1 MVWWNGYLIAT
12 NRGSNE
18 RFFVYNLFDNS
29 EVTIPN
35 YSIISSAALGKK
47 DNTVYVLE
55 RGGTTPAINDWTIN
69 FTDSDAA
76 TVVPDAPTG
85 LGGTQ
90 TYEEVTLTWDDPTD
104 DTITGYKIYRDSVV
118 LVEDTGSTTREYV
131 DDTVAGNTEY
141 VYKIAAINDVGT
153 SDDSSTYTIT
163 TDPLFTV
170 NGGTVDFDTEI
181 DEGDTYTNGTI
192 VYNVSGIIDGD
203 IVVKDSSGTAIA
215 SINNTEPDAGSYT
228 IEYSIMNVPN
238 NPTVTII
245 ESLTVTAV
253 ADTTAPTFT
262 IDGNSASFASSLEFG
277 NIYTEHTFEDIVD
290 EDASPEEDIVYKN
303 SAGTVITS
311 FDGDELAIGT
321 YSVEYTLTDESDNT
335 TTIIESITVEDTTAP
350 TIESGVPASADVTT
364 VEVSWR
370 VTFSEDVQNVDRTDF
385 GIKRVGVA
393 NFDPHT
399 VTQISASVYDVFG
412 TLPEPDVYH
421 LRLRTTSDITD
432 LSGNLRSGTG
442 EISDSTI
449 TYTAAATV
457 PEDPTGL
464 AGSEVSGEVALTWDD
479 PTDDT
484 ITGYKIFRKTG
495 TAAYTTLVEDTA
507 STTQSYTDDTV
518 SEGTTYTYK
527 IQAVNDT
534 GNSGDSNE
542 FEIRTI
548 NHHTVSLSDSLSIT
562 DVVTRTSNITRSM
575 TDSLAITD
583 TITKLR
589 SVPRAL
595 IDSLSITDTIS
606 KIRAVT
612 VRLTEGSATTTTTE
626 DTLGI
631 RALVGSAVSSTVLLG
646 MAYHDAAN
654 TLYQTSRASSIS
666 TLHSRSYDGTTL
678 ATALTEQEETA
689 VGVAY
694 TALAVSANK
703 LLVAQ
708 RIPTAAVHDY
718 DISLTDGALTNKRTL
733 TVAAAAD
740 ALPIK
745 MQGMSVHISSGK
757 LAIADVE
764 TNTIIDYDYDAVA
777 GTLSGKRPLTVSDS
791 VFTPTNPRSI
801 SFHGDKLV
809 VVDRTIDKIYS
820 YNYDTDAGT
829 IGGETELADETDIQ
843 SSVFVGD
850 DLLFGD
856 ATFVI
861 NKRLFTPGV
870 TTTTGAALRISDA
883 LTTSSGAI
891 VSLTDSISITDTIT
905 RLKAA
910 TRSLT
915 DSISLSDS
923 VTRSKL
929 SNTIRTLADS
939 LSISDAITRIRAT
952 TVHLIED
959 SATSTTSQAIT
970 VNADKSPDLDIADAS
985 VGDVSEAV
993 YDSPSF
999 DVSDEDTFPSDVIF
1013 SPDGLKMFVLGASS
1027 DSIYQ
1032 YTLSTAWD
1040 INTAVYD
1047 TVLLNVSSQEGA
1059 PYGFTF
1065 SPDGTK
1071 MFIVGAL
1078 SDSVHSYSLATAWDI
1093 SDVTYISAFN
1103 VSSEDGSPHGVTFS
1117 PDGLKMFIVGAGSD
1131 SVYQYTL
1138 STAWDI
1144 STAVHHSIS
1153 FSVNS
1158 EDTFPS
1164 GVTFSSDGLK
1174 MFIMGN
1180 STDSVYQYSLTTAW
1194 DISDVT
1200 YNSVSL
1206 DITSQDTFPHGVT
1219 FSSDGTKMFVIG
1231 SSSDSVHAYNI
1242 PLSAGITS
1250 DDIIIS
1256 DDYRTSTDGVS
1267 ITIDTTHTDRTSLS
1281 FRVRNPAGDW
1291 TDSINLADSASQS
1304 FDLTFPNEGDTDGT
1318 WRIEITDDTP
1328 GIVGTLDSWDLD
1340 ITTTSVTETTTSGS
1354 LFISDSITR
1363 TKSSGAMV
1371 SLSDSLS
1378 ISDGITRLKAA
1389 TRTLSDSLSI
1399 SDSIT
1404 RLKAAT
1410 RSLTDS
1416 LSATDT
1422 ITKLR
1427 HVHSSLTDSLSIT
1440 DSIAKLKSKTNTL
1453 TDSLSITDSVTR
1465 LKAAKRSFTE
1475 SLTITDTIYASTA
1488 GAIRLVDSLSIT
1500 DSMTMIKAA
1509 TRSLSDSL
1517 SISDT
1522 VSEIRTELRS
1532 LTDSLSI
1539 SDTISKIRAVT
1550 VSLTEGATTTTVTPA
1565 TPDSLGDAVSLGSSL
1580 ESVVSRGMA
1589 YHNTPGMMYYVS
1601 HESGTSTIASRLYNT
1616 ITTLIGA
1623 ALSTQDTLSSM
1634 TITAL
1639 AVSGNKLLAA
1649 QRSPT
1654 NQMYDYDIS
1663 TTDGAISNIRTITPS
1678 DIPGTVHG
1686 MSVHQTSGKVAIS
1699 DVATAGIYDYDYNS
1713 ATGVMDA
1720 QRLLVISDGVFTP
1733 TAARSISF
1741 HGDKLIIS
1749 DFGTDKMYSYNY
1761 DSVAGTLSGETELAD
1776 ETNVQASTFA
1786 GDDLLLIRDDRIIYR
1801 RPFTAGTPSSTSTVV
1816 SGAALSIS
1824 DALTKSSGAI
1834 VLLSD
1839 SLSITDSLTRL
1850 KAATRTLADSVT
1862 ISDVLHGGTA
1872 GVVRLSDSL
1881 SITDA
1886 VTRMKTTTRSLSD
1899 SLSITD
1905 TVRNIRVEIRRL
1917 ADSLSITDSA
1927 VIIQTKLVQLTD
1939 SLSITDA
1946 ATRMQ
1951 TRVIRLA
1958 DSLSITDSIIK
1969 SQTLV
1974 RSLSDS
1980 LSITDR
1986 LHVPQ
1991 DYIRHLTDS
2000 LSITDSAAAF
2010 KRNITRSRI
2019 YRAISDSLTI
2029 HRAKLE

>member
-1 MVWWNGYLIAT
+1 MTITLDSLTRDADSDISLDDDNVDLNGWCWWNGYWRSLD
-12 NRGSNE
+12 SNDSI
-18 RFFVYNLFDNS
+18 VYAYTSTGTPVPDENITLEDLS
-29 EVTIPN
+29 N
-35 YSIISSAALGKK
+35 YSGLTTDGTNLI
-47 DNTVYVLE
+47 VL
-55 RGGTTPAINDWTIN
+55 RGGTNLAKNIYTVTPADPPVITEVSLSAPTSATNPRAGAIAFDVDNQQYWIAWIGDTGDGAWLQPYDTSFAEATGGFTGPTTARRITGMSWYADHLLCAGLDETRFRIFNLADNNNEVNITTVDLPADIRGLGVKDDTAFIASESLGAQAWTIN
-69 FTDSDAA
+69 FTDSDVA
-76 TVVPDAPTG
+76 VVPDAPTG
-85 LGGTQ
+85 LTVELNADE
-90 TYEEVTLTWDDPTD
+90 YIILNWDDPND
-104 DTITGYKIYRDSVV
+104 DTITGYLIERKRGNGEFETLEENYNLATNTYALESNFEGGEELAYR
-118 LVEDTGSTTREYV
+118 
-131 DDTVAGNTEY
+131 
-141 VYKIAAINDVGT
+141 IAAINATGT
-153 SDDSSTYTIT
+153 SSYSNE
-163 TDPLFTV
+163 V
-170 NGGTVDFDTEI
+170 EI
-181 DEGDTYTNGTI
+181 R
-192 VYNVSGIIDGD
+192 
-203 IVVKDSSGTAIA
+203 IA
-215 SINNTEPDAGSYT
+215 N
-228 IEYSIMNVPN
+228 
-238 NPTVTII
+238 
-245 ESLTVTAV
+245 
-253 ADTTAPTFT
+253 
-262 IDGNSASFASSLEFG
+262 
-277 NIYTEHTFEDIVD
+277 H
-290 EDASPEEDIVYKN
+290 
-303 SAGTVITS
+303 
-311 FDGDELAIGT
+311 
-321 YSVEYTLTDESDNT
+321 
-335 TTIIESITVEDTTAP
+335 
-350 TIESGVPASADVTT
+350 
-364 VEVSWR
+364 
-370 VTFSEDVQNVDRTDF
+370 
-385 GIKRVGVA
+385 
-393 NFDPHT
+393 
-399 VTQISASVYDVFG
+399 
-412 TLPEPDVYH
+412 
-421 LRLRTTSDITD
+421 
-432 LSGNLRSGTG
+432 
-442 EISDSTI
+442 
-449 TYTAAATV
+449 YTA
-457 PEDPTGL
+457 
-464 AGSEVSGEVALTWDD
+464 
-479 PTDDT
+479 
-484 ITGYKIFRKTG
+484 
-495 TAAYTTLVEDTA
+495 
-507 STTQSYTDDTV
+507 
-518 SEGTTYTYK
+518 
-527 IQAVNDT
+527 
-534 GNSGDSNE
+534 
-542 FEIRTI
+542 
-548 NHHTVSLSDSLSIT
+548 SLSDSLSIT
-562 DVVTRTSNITRSM
+562 DAVTSVRN
-575 TDSLAITD
+575 
-583 TITKLR
+583 
-589 SVPRAL
+589 VPRPL
-595 IDSLSITDTIS
+595 IDSLSITDAITRI
-606 KIRAVT
+606 KAIT
-612 VRLTEGSATTTTTE
+612 VRLTEG
-626 DTLGI
+626 
-631 RALVGSAVSSTVLLG
+631 
-646 MAYHDAAN
+646 
-654 TLYQTSRASSIS
+654 
-666 TLHSRSYDGTTL
+666 
-678 ATALTEQEETA
+678 
-689 VGVAY
+689 
-694 TALAVSANK
+694 
-703 LLVAQ
+703 
-708 RIPTAAVHDY
+708 
-718 DISLTDGALTNKRTL
+718 
-733 TVAAAAD
+733 
-740 ALPIK
+740 
-745 MQGMSVHISSGK
+745 
-757 LAIADVE
+757 
-764 TNTIIDYDYDAVA
+764 
-777 GTLSGKRPLTVSDS
+777 
-791 VFTPTNPRSI
+791 
-801 SFHGDKLV
+801 
-809 VVDRTIDKIYS
+809 
-820 YNYDTDAGT
+820 
-829 IGGETELADETDIQ
+829 
-843 SSVFVGD
+843 
-850 DLLFGD
+850 
-856 ATFVI
+856 
-861 NKRLFTPGV
+861 
-870 TTTTGAALRISDA
+870 
-883 LTTSSGAI
+883 
-891 VSLTDSISITDTIT
+891 
-905 RLKAA
+905 
-910 TRSLT
+910 
-915 DSISLSDS
+915 
-923 VTRSKL
+923 
-929 SNTIRTLADS
+929 
-939 LSISDAITRIRAT
+939 
-952 TVHLIED
+952 
-959 SATSTTSQAIT
+959 STTSQAIT
-970 VNADKSPDLDIADAS
+970 VEASKSPDLDIADAS
-985 VGDVSEAV
+985 IGGVSEAV

-1047 TVLLNVSSQEGA
+1047 SVLLDVSSQEGA

-1103 VSSEDGSPHGVTFS
+1103 VGSEDGSPHGVTFS

-1164 GVTFSSDGLK
+1164 GVTFSTDGLK

-1250 DDIIIS
+1250 DDITVS
-1256 DDYRTSTDGVS
+1256 DDYRTATDGVS
-1267 ITIDTTHTDRTSLS
+1267 VTIDTTHTDRTSLS

-1304 FDLTFPNEGDTDGT
+1304 FNLTFPNEGDTDGT
-1318 WRIEITDDTP
+1318 WRIEITDGTP

-1354 LFISDSITR
+1354 LSISDSITR
-1363 TKSSGAMV
+1363 TKSFGARVSLSDSLSITDSITRLKAATRSLADSIMLSDILHGSTAMIV
-1371 SLSDSLS
+1371 RLTDSLSITDIVTRMKTTTRSLSDSLS
-1378 ISDGITRLKAA
+1378 ISDGITWLKGTTRSLTDSISLSDSVTRSKSVIRSLFDPQETIGSAVPVGNPDQNVQGMAWTGSHIIQLAGTGSNGYLAAHPYNYDTNILTENTTITLTTRRLRGCAYVNSVAKVIVASINPDIVHDYDVSADGTFTNERELIVEDLPESLHGLAYHALSGRVVGVDVATDIVYDWLYDPVAGTLSDRRPLTSNILATPRSVATYGIKTLVISEIDSDNLYAFDYDFVAGVLSMQRTLIAETNIYGSTFIRDRLFFARVNTSGISDILYRSYTPRAFVITDSITRTVARTKSLIDSLSISDSMTKIQASVRSLADTITITDVIHVGTAGIIRLADSLAITDSITRLKTATRSMTDSLSITDSA
-1389 TRTLSDSLSI
+1389 IKLKTTTRTLSDSLSI
-1399 SDSIT
+1399 SDGIT

-1850 KAATRTLADSVT
+1850 KAATRALTDSVT

-1881 SITDA
+1881 AITDA

-1958 DSLSITDSIIK
+1958 DSLSITDGIIK
-1969 SQTLV
+1969 SQTFV
-1974 RSLSDS
+1974 RTLSDS

-2019 YRAISDSLTI
+2019 YRATLNRVF
-2029 HRAKLE
+2029 RAKLG

>member
-1 MVWWNGYLIAT
+1 MTITLVRFIRGDNTYSIDLDDTNVRGLCLLNDIWRVGNGSDIKAFTNTFVADTDNDITLSGLTTGEVIHGLTTDGTNLIALTNNDAGERRLRFITSLGGITATVLLSIPTGYQRASSIAYDLDNSEIWIAWVVSASGNAPLFKSYSSSGAELDGASASFTGANFNSRPNGMVWWNGYLIAT
-12 NRGSNE
+12 NRTGQSSSDV
-18 RFFVYNLFDNS
+18 FFAYNLFDNS
-29 EVTIPN
+29 QVTIPLHLL
-35 YSIISSAALGKK
+35 ISNSALGKK

-55 RGGTTPAINDWTIN
+55 RGGGTSARVNDWNIG
-69 FTDSDAA
+69 FT
-76 TVVPDAPTG
+76 
-85 LGGTQ
+85 
-90 TYEEVTLTWDDPTD
+90 
-104 DTITGYKIYRDSVV
+104 
-118 LVEDTGSTTREYV
+118 
-131 DDTVAGNTEY
+131 
-141 VYKIAAINDVGT
+141 
-153 SDDSSTYTIT
+153 
-163 TDPLFTV
+163 
-170 NGGTVDFDTEI
+170 
-181 DEGDTYTNGTI
+181 
-192 VYNVSGIIDGD
+192 
-203 IVVKDSSGTAIA
+203 
-215 SINNTEPDAGSYT
+215 
-228 IEYSIMNVPN
+228 
-238 NPTVTII
+238 
-245 ESLTVTAV
+245 
-253 ADTTAPTFT
+253 
-262 IDGNSASFASSLEFG
+262 
-277 NIYTEHTFEDIVD
+277 
-290 EDASPEEDIVYKN
+290 
-303 SAGTVITS
+303 
-311 FDGDELAIGT
+311 
-321 YSVEYTLTDESDNT
+321 
-335 TTIIESITVEDTTAP
+335 
-350 TIESGVPASADVTT
+350 
-364 VEVSWR
+364 
-370 VTFSEDVQNVDRTDF
+370 
-385 GIKRVGVA
+385 
-393 NFDPHT
+393 
-399 VTQISASVYDVFG
+399 
-412 TLPEPDVYH
+412 
-421 LRLRTTSDITD
+421 
-432 LSGNLRSGTG
+432 
-442 EISDSTI
+442 
-449 TYTAAATV
+449 
-457 PEDPTGL
+457 
-464 AGSEVSGEVALTWDD
+464 
-479 PTDDT
+479 
-484 ITGYKIFRKTG
+484 
-495 TAAYTTLVEDTA
+495 
-507 STTQSYTDDTV
+507 
-518 SEGTTYTYK
+518 
-527 IQAVNDT
+527 
-534 GNSGDSNE
+534 
-542 FEIRTI
+542 
-548 NHHTVSLSDSLSIT
+548 NHYTVSLSDSLSIT
-562 DVVTRTSNITRSM
+562 DAVTRTRH
-575 TDSLAITD
+575 
-583 TITKLR
+583 
-589 SVPRAL
+589 VPR
-595 IDSLSITDTIS
+595 
-606 KIRAVT
+606 
-612 VRLTEGSATTTTTE
+612 
-626 DTLGI
+626 
-631 RALVGSAVSSTVLLG
+631 
-646 MAYHDAAN
+646 
-654 TLYQTSRASSIS
+654 
-666 TLHSRSYDGTTL
+666 
-678 ATALTEQEETA
+678 
-689 VGVAY
+689 
-694 TALAVSANK
+694 
-703 LLVAQ
+703 
-708 RIPTAAVHDY
+708 
-718 DISLTDGALTNKRTL
+718 
-733 TVAAAAD
+733 
-740 ALPIK
+740 
-745 MQGMSVHISSGK
+745 
-757 LAIADVE
+757 
-764 TNTIIDYDYDAVA
+764 
-777 GTLSGKRPLTVSDS
+777 
-791 VFTPTNPRSI
+791 
-801 SFHGDKLV
+801 
-809 VVDRTIDKIYS
+809 
-820 YNYDTDAGT
+820 
-829 IGGETELADETDIQ
+829 
-843 SSVFVGD
+843 
-850 DLLFGD
+850 
-856 ATFVI
+856 
-861 NKRLFTPGV
+861 
-870 TTTTGAALRISDA
+870 
-883 LTTSSGAI
+883 
-891 VSLTDSISITDTIT
+891 
-905 RLKAA
+905 
-910 TRSLT
+910 
-915 DSISLSDS
+915 SLSDS
-923 VTRSKL
+923 L
-929 SNTIRTLADS
+929 SLA
-939 LSISDAITRIRAT
+939 DAITRIKAVI
-952 TVHLIED
+952 VHLTED

-970 VNADKSPDLDIADAS
+970 VNADKSPDLDITDAS

-999 DVSDEDTFPSDVIF
+999 NVGSQDSSPSGITFSPDGLKMFVIGFSSDSVYSYSLTTAWDITTATYDLKSFSISDEDTSPSDVAF
-1013 SPDGLKMFVLGASS
+1013 SPDGLKMFVLGVIS
-1027 DSIYQ
+1027 DSVHQ
-1032 YTLSTAWD
+1032 YTLSIAWD
-1040 INTAVYD
+1040 ITTALYVSPSFS
-1047 TVLLNVSSQEGA
+1047 VSSQDSQPHGLI
-1059 PYGFTF
+1059 F
-1065 SPDGTK
+1065 SPDGLK
-1071 MFIVGAL
+1071 MFVVGL
-1078 SDSVHSYSLATAWDI
+1078 SFDNVYQYSLATAWDI
-1093 SDVTYISAFN
+1093 TTAIYDMVSFDVSD
-1103 VSSEDGSPHGVTFS
+1103 
-1117 PDGLKMFIVGAGSD
+1117 
-1131 SVYQYTL
+1131 
-1138 STAWDI
+1138 
-1144 STAVHHSIS
+1144 
-1153 FSVNS
+1153 
-1158 EDTFPS
+1158 EDTQPRGF
-1164 GVTFSSDGLK
+1164 TFSSDGLK
-1174 MFIMGN
+1174 MFIVGN
-1180 STDSVYQYSLTTAW
+1180 TNDSVFQYSLTTAW
-1194 DISDVT
+1194 DIST
-1200 YNSVSL
+1200 AEYNSISL
-1206 DITSQDTFPHGVT
+1206 DISDQDTFPHGIT
-1219 FSSDGTKMFVIG
+1219 FSSDDTKMFVLG
-1231 SSSDSVHAYNI
+1231 DSSNRIHPYDMPVTV
-1242 PLSAGITS
+1242 GVVS

-1256 DDYRTSTDGVS
+1256 DDYRTATDGVS
-1267 ITIDTTHTDRTSLS
+1267 VTIDTTHTDRTSLS

-1291 TDSINLADSASQS
+1291 SDSINLEDSSSQS
-1304 FDLTFPNEGDTDGT
+1304 FDLTFPSEGDTDGT
-1318 WRIEITDDTP
+1318 WRIEITDGTP
-1328 GIVGTLDSWDLD
+1328 GITGTLNSWDLD

-1354 LFISDSITR
+1354 LSISDSITR
-1363 TKSSGAMV
+1363 TKSSGARVSLSDSLSITDSITRLKAATRSLADSIILSDIIHGSTAGIVRLTDSLSITDIVTRMKTTTR

-1378 ISDGITRLKAA
+1378 ISDGITWLKGITRSLTDSISLSDSVTRSKSVIRSLFDPQETIGSAVPVGNPDQNVQGMAWTGSHIIQLAGTGSNGYLAAHPYNYDTNVLTENTAITLTTRRLRGCAYVNSVAKVIVASINPDIVHDYDVSADGTFTNERELIVEDLPESLHGLAYHALSGRVIGVDVTTDIVYDWLYDPVAGTLSDRRPLTSNILATPRSVATYGIKTLVISEIDSDNLYAFDYDFVAGILSMQRTLIAETNIYGSTFIRDRLFFARVNTSGISDILYRSYTPRAFVIADSITRTVARTKSLIDSLAITDAVTRIQASVRSLTDTITITDAIHVGTAGIIRLVDSLSITDSITRLKTATRSMTDSLSITDSA
-1389 TRTLSDSLSI
+1389 TKLKTTTRTLSDSLSI
-1399 SDSIT
+1399 SDGIT

-1522 VSEIRTELRS
+1522 VSEIRTEIRS

-1816 SGAALSIS
+1816 SGVALSIS

-1850 KAATRTLADSVT
+1850 KAATRALTDSIT

-1881 SITDA
+1881 AITDA

-1899 SLSITD
+1899 SISITD

-1958 DSLSITDSIIK
+1958 DSLSITDGIIK
-1969 SQTLV
+1969 SQTFV

-1980 LSITDR
+1980 LSISDR

-2019 YRAISDSLTI
+2019 YRATLNRVF
-2029 HRAKLE
+2029 RAKLG

>member
-1 MVWWNGYLIAT
+1 MWVSAYAGTAAQNRFYAFTIPESGVTTVAPISSLTFDGVAGSSTSTFQGIIFFEGYLVTIT
-12 NRGSNE
+12 TLGT
-18 RFFVYNLFDNS
+18 FYVYNTADNS
-29 EVTIPN
+29 LVSGIDLDLTGS
-35 YSIISSAALGKK
+35 YYGLGRNG
-47 DNTVYVLE
+47 DTVYASPNDSDTVQAFTLVYTSATLDTTAPTFE
-55 RGGTTPAINDWTIN
+55 VDDNDADYATTVVFGGTYTVGVISDISETGTTSVIDGDDDVDTSVAGEYTVTYTV
-69 FTDSDAA
+69 TDEAGNSTEIVE
-76 TVVPDAPTG
+76 TVTVSAEILTVPDAPTG
-85 LGGTQ
+85 LDTS
-90 TYEEVTLTWDDPTD
+90 EVSTGVELSWTDPSD
-104 DTITGYKIYRDSVV
+104 STITDYAIFRKTGTGAYSELTTTDLITGTSYIDTTVEESTNYTYKIQ
-118 LVEDTGSTTREYV
+118 
-131 DDTVAGNTEY
+131 
-141 VYKIAAINDVGT
+141 AINDTGN
-153 SDDSSTYTIT
+153 SGDSSEVNIT
-163 TDPLFTV
+163 T
-170 NGGTVDFDTEI
+170 
-181 DEGDTYTNGTI
+181 
-192 VYNVSGIIDGD
+192 
-203 IVVKDSSGTAIA
+203 
-215 SINNTEPDAGSYT
+215 
-228 IEYSIMNVPN
+228 
-238 NPTVTII
+238 
-245 ESLTVTAV
+245 
-253 ADTTAPTFT
+253 ADNTAPTFT

-385 GIKRVGVA
+385 GIKRVVAA

-412 TLPEPDVYH
+412 TLPTPDVYH

-484 ITGYKIFRKTG
+484 ITGYKIFRKTD

-562 DVVTRTSNITRSM
+562 DAVTRTSNITRSM

-829 IGGETELADETDIQ
+829 ISGETELADETDIQ

-891 VSLTDSISITDTIT
+891 ISLTDSISITDTIT

-952 TVHLIED
+952 TVHLTED

-970 VNADKSPDLDIADAS
+970 VEATKSPDLDIADAS

-999 DVSDEDTFPSDVIF
+999 DVSNEDTFPSDVIF

-1250 DDIIIS
+1250 DDITIS
-1256 DDYRTSTDGVS
+1256 DDYRTATDGVS
-1267 ITIDTTHTDRTSLS
+1267 ITIDTTHTARTSLS

-1340 ITTTSVTETTTSGS
+1340 ITTTSVTETTVSGS
-1354 LFISDSITR
+1354 LFIS
-1363 TKSSGAMV
+1363 
-1371 SLSDSLS
+1371 
-1378 ISDGITRLKAA
+1378 
-1389 TRTLSDSLSI
+1389 
-1399 SDSIT
+1399 
-1404 RLKAAT
+1404 
-1410 RSLTDS
+1410 
-1416 LSATDT
+1416 
-1422 ITKLR
+1422 
-1427 HVHSSLTDSLSIT
+1427 
-1440 DSIAKLKSKTNTL
+1440 
-1453 TDSLSITDSVTR
+1453 
-1465 LKAAKRSFTE
+1465 
-1475 SLTITDTIYASTA
+1475 
-1488 GAIRLVDSLSIT
+1488 
-1500 DSMTMIKAA
+1500 
-1509 TRSLSDSL
+1509 
-1517 SISDT
+1517 
-1522 VSEIRTELRS
+1522 
-1532 LTDSLSI
+1532 
-1539 SDTISKIRAVT
+1539 
-1550 VSLTEGATTTTVTPA
+1550 
-1565 TPDSLGDAVSLGSSL
+1565 
-1580 ESVVSRGMA
+1580 
-1589 YHNTPGMMYYVS
+1589 
-1601 HESGTSTIASRLYNT
+1601 
-1616 ITTLIGA
+1616 
-1623 ALSTQDTLSSM
+1623 
-1634 TITAL
+1634 
-1639 AVSGNKLLAA
+1639 
-1649 QRSPT
+1649 
-1654 NQMYDYDIS
+1654 
-1663 TTDGAISNIRTITPS
+1663 
-1678 DIPGTVHG
+1678 
-1686 MSVHQTSGKVAIS
+1686 
-1699 DVATAGIYDYDYNS
+1699 
-1713 ATGVMDA
+1713 
-1720 QRLLVISDGVFTP
+1720 
-1733 TAARSISF
+1733 
-1741 HGDKLIIS
+1741 
-1749 DFGTDKMYSYNY
+1749 
-1761 DSVAGTLSGETELAD
+1761 
-1776 ETNVQASTFA
+1776 
-1786 GDDLLLIRDDRIIYR
+1786 
-1801 RPFTAGTPSSTSTVV
+1801 
-1816 SGAALSIS
+1816 
-1824 DALTKSSGAI
+1824 
-1834 VLLSD
+1834 
-1839 SLSITDSLTRL
+1839 
-1850 KAATRTLADSVT
+1850 
-1862 ISDVLHGGTA
+1862 
-1872 GVVRLSDSL
+1872 
-1881 SITDA
+1881 
-1886 VTRMKTTTRSLSD
+1886 
-1899 SLSITD
+1899 
-1905 TVRNIRVEIRRL
+1905 
-1917 ADSLSITDSA
+1917 
-1927 VIIQTKLVQLTD
+1927 
-1939 SLSITDA
+1939 
-1946 ATRMQ
+1946 
-1951 TRVIRLA
+1951 
-1958 DSLSITDSIIK
+1958 
-1969 SQTLV
+1969 
-1974 RSLSDS
+1974 
-1980 LSITDR
+1980 
-1986 LHVPQ
+1986 
-1991 DYIRHLTDS
+1991 
-2000 LSITDSAAAF
+2000 
-2010 KRNITRSRI
+2010 
-2019 YRAISDSLTI
+2019 
-2029 HRAKLE
+2029 